1 MAALEGGAL
10 VWHRNFGIADAET
23 QTSVTDDS
31 LFEAASTSKP
41 VFAYVALQLVERGE
55 LDLDRPLAMYHRPPY
70 LPADARLDKI
80 TARHALTHSSG
91 LRNWGNEGEP
101 DSFRPMFEP
110 GARVSYSG
118 EAIFWL
124 QLVTERI
131 TGLGLD
137 VLMRKFLFAPAGMNN
152 SMFAVDSGAMDRL
165 VYGHTSGRRA
175 RQQGMRD
182 ILAPIAPL
190 ATQWNKPIRDWSH
203 EDWLHAAATLDPD
216 HPTQRVRFQNAASS
230 LVTTASDYARF
241 LTLMMDGAPR
251 AAWQISERL
260 RREMLTPTLAIQPGA
275 TLWRGIGWSLEECA
289 GEMRFGHEGNNDG
302 RCTAFVGGEAKRG
315 RGLVILTNADAG
327 FGVYQRIV
335 RAATGS
341 DQLSFIANLSPP

>member
-1 MAALEGGAL
+1 
-10 VWHRNFGIADAET
+10 
-23 QTSVTDDS
+23 
-31 LFEAASTSKP
+31 
-41 VFAYVALQLVERGE
+41 
-55 LDLDRPLAMYHRPPY
+55 
-70 LPADARLDKI
+70 
-80 TARHALTHSSG
+80 
-91 LRNWGNEGEP
+91 
-101 DSFRPMFEP
+101 MFEP

-124 QLVTERI
+124 QLVAERI

-137 VLMRKFLFAPAGMNN
+137 ALMRKLLFAPAGMND
-152 SMFAVDSGAMDRL
+152 SMFAVDSGDARRL
-165 VYGHTSGRRA
+165 VYGHTHGRRA

-182 ILAPIAPL
+182 ILALTTPL
-190 ATQWNKPIRDWSH
+190 AAKWNKPVRDWSH
-203 EDWLHAAATLDPD
+203 EDWLRAAATLDPN
-216 HPTQRVRFQNAASS
+216 HLTQRVRFQNAASS

-251 AAWQISERL
+251 ATWQISERL
-260 RREMLTPTLAIQPGA
+260 RREMLTPTLAIQPG
-275 TLWRGIGWSLEECA
+275 TSLWRGIGWSLEEDA

-302 RCTAFVGGEAKRG
+302 RVTAFVAGEAKRG

-341 DQLSFIANLSPP
+341 DQLSFIANLNPP